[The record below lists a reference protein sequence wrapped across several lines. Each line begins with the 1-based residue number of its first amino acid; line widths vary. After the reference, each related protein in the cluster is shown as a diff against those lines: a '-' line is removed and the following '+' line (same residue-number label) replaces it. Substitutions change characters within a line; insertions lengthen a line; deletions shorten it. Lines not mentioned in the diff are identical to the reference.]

1 MRIALRAAALI
12 LLFATLPAR
21 AADTQTE
28 CVILLHGLTKDSTS
42 LQPLQRQLIDAG
54 FYVANIDYPSRQFPI
69 AELAPLAI
77 NAGLEKCLR
86 VNAHPINFVT
96 HSLGGILVRFFYE
109 HRSAENVHRVVMLA
123 PPNHGSLVGDLLDH
137 IPIIKDINGPAGRQ
151 LGTGADS
158 VPLQLGPLRFDAGII
173 AGNHSLNPFT
183 SALLRG
189 QDDGRIAV
197 QSAQADAMCAF
208 LVLPQTHGGI
218 VADRDAMRQT
228 VQYLRWG
235 FFSGEAAQQFDC
247 AGDGQAP
254 P

>member
-1 MRIALRAAALI
+1 MRIALCAAALL
-12 LLFATLPAR
+12 LLFATLAAR

-54 FYVANIDYPSRQFPI
+54 FYVANIDYPSRQLPI

-109 HRSAENVHRVVMLA
+109 YRSADNVHRVVMLA
-123 PPNHGSLVGDLLDH
+123 PPNHGSRIGDLLDH

-151 LGTGADS
+151 LGTGVNS

-173 AGNHSLNPFT
+173 AGNHSLNPLA
-183 SALLRG
+183 SVLLPG
-189 QDDGRIAV
+189 EDDGRISV
-197 QSAQADAMCAF
+197 KSAQAEAMCAF

-218 VADRDAMRQT
+218 AADREVIRQAVT
-228 VQYLRWG
+228 YLRWG
-235 FFSGEAAQQFDC
+235 FFTGEAAQQFDC
-247 AGDGQAP
+247 AADG
-254 P
+254 